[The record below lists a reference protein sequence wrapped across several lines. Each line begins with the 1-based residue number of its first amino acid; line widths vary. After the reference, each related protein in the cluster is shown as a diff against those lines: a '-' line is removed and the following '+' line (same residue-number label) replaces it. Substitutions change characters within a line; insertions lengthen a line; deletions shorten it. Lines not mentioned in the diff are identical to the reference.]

1 MEMGKLVLIN
11 IKYRLKK
18 KPKPEGALLGTSDFF
33 LWIQCYIVENTKCSK
48 FLIFKCKKANSK
60 NSPELTLVYTEMPG
74 KKKDIK
80 IQFFIKV
87 QSNRNNTN
95 C

>member
-1 MEMGKLVLIN
+1 
-11 IKYRLKK
+11 
-18 KPKPEGALLGTSDFF
+18 LLGTSDFL

-74 KKKDIK
+74 KKKILK
-80 IQFFIKV
+80 FNFLSKYKVTEIIQIVERGQKKFGKD
-87 QSNRNNTN
+87 
-95 C
+95 